1 MPAQRKL
8 SDARRKQI
16 LRAAV
21 RVISDRGLCDTRI
34 ADIAERAGASAALV
48 IYYFGTKDRLLA
60 EALAYSEEAFYHHA
74 ARELAEIPSAR
85 EKLARVIELSCSASA
100 APGTIILDEWVLWLD
115 IWTRA
120 ARDPEVAR
128 DREVL
133 DRRWRET
140 IAGIV
145 REGQR
150 SGEFGPVEVADF
162 SLRLGAL
169 IDGLAIQVVLG
180 DAEVTADK
188 MFETCMRSAAR
199 ELGFDWGGRQRRS
212 LRVAR
217 PKRAAATRAR

>member
-1 MPAQRKL
+1 MPAPRKL

-21 RVISDRGLCDTRI
+21 RVISDPGLCDTRI

-74 ARELAEIPSAR
+74 ARELAELASAR

-100 APGTIILDEWVLWLD
+100 APGTVILDEWVLWLD
-115 IWTRA
+115 IWARA
-120 ARDPEVAR
+120 PRDPEVAK
-128 DREVL
+128 DREVI
-133 DRRWRET
+133 DRRWRDT

-150 SGEFGPVEVADF
+150 SGEFGPVDVADF

-180 DAEVTADK
+180 TADVTADK
-188 MFETCMRSAAR
+188 MFETCMRSVAR
-199 ELGFDWGGRQRRS
+199 ELEFDWGGRQRPTIR
-212 LRVAR
+212 ATR
-217 PKRAAATRAR
+217 PKRAAASRSR